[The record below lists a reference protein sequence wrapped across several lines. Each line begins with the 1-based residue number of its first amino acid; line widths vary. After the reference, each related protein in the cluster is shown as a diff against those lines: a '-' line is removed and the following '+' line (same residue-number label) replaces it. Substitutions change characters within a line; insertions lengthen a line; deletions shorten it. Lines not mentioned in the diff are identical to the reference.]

1 MNIIEEI
8 REEIR
13 AVLVE
18 PSNRDMNILALL
30 FLGIGCAVGAYVLFL
45 KGSSNGYIWA
55 AGGAVLGACRAVPQL
70 FRRIYRFWVGFSIVL
85 GYFVSRMLLTIIFF
99 IVVLPTGIIM
109 RIAGKDP
116 MERKRDPEAATYWKQ
131 KEPEA
136 DTGVERYEKQF

>member
-1 MNIIEEI
+1 MNVIEEI

-30 FLGIGCAVGAYVLFL
+30 FLGIGCAIGAYVLFW
-45 KGSSNGYIWA
+45 KGSSNGYFWA
-55 AGGAVLGACRAVPQL
+55 AGGAALGACRAVPPL

-109 RIAGKDP
+109 RMAGKDP
-116 MERKRDPEAATYWKQ
+116 MERKRDPEAATYWNQ

-136 DTGVERYEKQF
+136 ETGIERYEKQF